1 MKVVEKTKENGV
13 ETTKDKLLGGRV
25 LLLQPKR
32 GYRAALDSV
41 LLASAIPAVD
51 GDSVMDLGS
60 GVGSASLC
68 LAYRVKGCQIE
79 GIEVQ
84 RPLVS
89 LGTQNISLNGFEERI
104 KFVLG
109 DVSEVGKVWE
119 RRFDHVMINP
129 PYLPVARAQP
139 TSMWRSPARRVL
151 QALTTCVRSRPSRA
165 WRSSLAITRTSPRTR
180 GMRLRRCSSCSR
192 RVPECRASS
201 FSTATTFR
209 QASR

>member
-1 MKVVEKTKENGV
+1 MKVVEKTKESGV

-89 LGTQNISLNGFEERI
+89 LGTQNISLNGFEKRI
-104 KFVLG
+104 KF
-109 DVSEVGKVWE
+109 SE
-119 RRFDHVMINP
+119 
-129 PYLPVARAQP
+129 
-139 TSMWRSPARRVL
+139 
-151 QALTTCVRSRPSRA
+151 
-165 WRSSLAITRTSPRTR
+165 
-180 GMRLRRCSSCSR
+180 
-192 RVPECRASS
+192 
-201 FSTATTFR
+201 
-209 QASR
+209 